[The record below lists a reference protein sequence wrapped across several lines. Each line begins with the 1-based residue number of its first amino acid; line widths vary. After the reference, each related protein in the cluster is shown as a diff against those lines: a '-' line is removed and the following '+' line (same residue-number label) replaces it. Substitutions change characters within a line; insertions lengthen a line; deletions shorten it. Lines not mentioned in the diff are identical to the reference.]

1 MTEHCDVLVI
11 GGGPA
16 GSTLSA
22 FLSQKGHKVVLLE
35 KARHPRFHIG
45 ESLLP
50 LNMPLFERLGVREQV
65 EQIGLLKPGAEF
77 NDVGYKPAVYYFS
90 KAMDKSFPVAYE
102 VRRSEFD
109 HLLLKNSAAKGTDV
123 REAVH
128 VRDVEL
134 RDGQPVRV
142 AAEDENGQALKF
154 EARFLVDAS
163 GRDTFLANRLK
174 IKQRN
179 PQHNSSAI
187 FGHFE
192 GAERRPGTDAG
203 NISVYWFEH
212 GWYWFIPLKDGATSV
227 GAVCWPYYLKGRKK
241 SVDEFYLDTIKLN
254 PLLAER
260 LKNAHLM
267 APAMATGNF
276 SYQAERM
283 GGSNYLII
291 GDAYAFIDPVFS
303 SGVFLAM
310 NGAELGA
317 QLVDAALNQGGLSP
331 AALRRYERTVRGGLK
346 TFSWFIYRITTPALR
361 KMFMSPRNG
370 FRMEEAILSLLAAD
384 IFRSTPLRRPLLMFK
399 MIYYVASILNWRESL
414 ASRRQRRQAWAS
426 RLEYTWKSG
435 E

>member
-1 MTEHCDVLVI
+1 MAEHCDVLVI

-22 FLSQKGHKVVLLE
+22 LLSRKGRKVVLLE
-35 KARHPRFHIG
+35 KEHHPRFHIG

-50 LNMPLFERLGVREQV
+50 LNMPLLDRLGVRAQV
-65 EQIGLLKPGAEF
+65 EDIGMLKPGAEF
-77 NDVGYKPAVYYFS
+77 NYQGYRPVTYYFRE
-90 KAMDKSFPVAYE
+90 AMDKSFPIAYQ

-109 HLLLKNSAAKGTDV
+109 HILLKNSVAHGTEV
-123 REAVH
+123 RE
-128 VRDVEL
+128 
-134 RDGQPVRV
+134 GVRV
-142 AAEDENGQALKF
+142 RNVEFRDQQPALVTAEDEDGQVLTWQ
-154 EARFLVDAS
+154 ARFVVDAS
-163 GRDTFLANRLK
+163 GRDTFLANHLK
-174 IKQRN
+174 IKNRN
-179 PQHNSSAI
+179 PRHNSSAI
-187 FGHFE
+187 FGHFA
-192 GAERRPGTDAG
+192 GAKRRPGEDAG

-241 SVDEFYLDTIKLN
+241 SVDDFFWDTIKLN

-260 LKNAHLM
+260 LKHAHLL

-276 SYQAERM
+276 SYQAQRM
-283 GGSNYLII
+283 GGSNYLLI

-317 QLVDAALNQGGLSP
+317 ALVDQALEQGELSR
-331 AALRRYERTVRGGLK
+331 AQLRRYEKTIRGGLK

-361 KMFMSPRNG
+361 KMFMAPRNM
-370 FRMEEAILSLLAAD
+370 FRMREAMLSLLAAD
-384 IFRSTPLRRPLLMFK
+384 IFRGTPMRRPLFIFK
-399 MIYYVASILNWRESL
+399 LIYYIASAINWRESL
-414 ASRRQRRQAWAS
+414 ASRRQRKQAWAS